1 MQELI
6 PYLNIIVVVICA
18 AFGYIIKNAI
28 PKISNNFIPL
38 ISGVL
43 GILITAWVMME
54 ITPEVL
60 ATGLVSG
67 LAATGCYELITKL
80 INQFGKDKTND

>member
-6 PYLNIIVVVICA
+6 PYLNIIVVIICA
-18 AFGYIIKNAI
+18 AVGYIVKNAI

-38 ISGVL
+38 ISGCL
-43 GILITAWVMME
+43 GILITAWVNLE
-54 ITPEVL
+54 VSPEVL

-80 INQFGKDKTND
+80 INEFSNKE